1 MRGARP
7 RTVGRVSV
15 EMSSTS
21 RVLARLA
28 PPPPPPLV
36 AAAAALRHVRET
48 LEAHGEPVFANLTVD
63 RLGYVVRADAMFH
76 ELAWL
81 EARGSRA
88 LRESAFAA
96 LVPELLAALARRAP
110 TSGRTVHDAWLGQH
124 EIRVRYWLMP
134 GASPAHTDL
143 SIYLQFD

>member
-76 ELAWL
+76 ELAWR

-110 TSGRTVHDAWLGQH
+110 TSGRSVHDAWLGQH

-143 SIYLQFD
+143 SIYMQFA